1 MSIVLTLVQSSPIT
15 VAEITVNT
23 ATGISVGTRL
33 GITGYTAGNSAA
45 NGVYIVQ
52 TITGTTITATRA
64 DNANTINTTGT
75 GSFIVLADGIPV
87 GVVPIRLVNRRK
99 VPETTVPFIPGGSGG
114 GGGGGG
120 GGGTR
125 SGSFGF

>member
-1 MSIVLTLVQSSPIT
+1 MSIVLTLTQGSPTT
-15 VAEITVNT
+15 VANITVNT

-33 GITGYTAGNSAA
+33 GITGYTAGNSGA

-52 TITGTTITATRA
+52 TITGTTITATRG
-64 DNANTINTTGT
+64 DNAVIINTTGT
-75 GSFIVLADGIPV
+75 GSFIVLANGIPV
-87 GVVPIRLVNRRK
+87 VIVPIRLVNRRK
-99 VPETTVPFIPGGSGG
+99 VPETTVPFIPGS